1 MHVDSSWSLKSSGNS
16 NSTDSSYIFSA
27 LKLKF
32 EGNLHD
38 PDFYLASH
46 EFQVD
51 LLCAL
56 DIRIHTEMNT
66 YAVSHHIGFLDDSY
80 TTFSTDGFPTWRK
93 VALCVVDSEDNCEE
107 YFYQFNSAGS
117 FEVSGSKHPL
127 EVHPL
132 ISEAYQVCIERRCG
146 YIRDSDLISMVKD
159 DQDINSTIKDR
170 KG

>member
-16 NSTDSSYIFSA
+16 NSTESSYIISA
-27 LKLKF
+27 WKLKH
-32 EGNLHD
+32 EGNLHE

-56 DIRIHTEMNT
+56 DIRIHAAMNW
-66 YAVSHHIGFLDDSY
+66 YADNQEIMFFYDSY

-93 VALCVVDSEDNCEE
+93 VALCVVDREHNSEEH
-107 YFYQFNSAGS
+107 YFQFNSAGS
-117 FEVSGSKHPL
+117 FEVNGSKHPL

-132 ISEAYQVCIERRCG
+132 ISEAYQVCIKRRCG

-159 DQDINSTIKDR
+159 DQDINSTIKEC